1 MRYELCEILHLCTFT
16 PLKNSNG
23 TPFDSST
30 KLQVTTSNDA
40 PVERPILNLRGYKT
54 PIINK
59 IENSLKLFSI
69 IIQNGKSYV
78 ENVKISKSR

>member
-1 MRYELCEILHLCTFT
+1 MKNKSKNNISFVITKEFCSGSLRSKERKKHFLHLF
-16 PLKNSNG
+16 S
-23 TPFDSST
+23 F
-30 KLQVTTSNDA
+30 
-40 PVERPILNLRGYKT
+40 KT

>member
-1 MRYELCEILHLCTFT
+1 MEQNTGLLHLF
-16 PLKNSNG
+16 S
-23 TPFDSST
+23 F
-30 KLQVTTSNDA
+30 
-40 PVERPILNLRGYKT
+40 KT

-59 IENSLKLFSI
+59 IEYSLKLFSI

>member
-1 MRYELCEILHLCTFT
+1 MINSFYKMGVLHLFSF
-16 PLKNSNG
+16 KM
-23 TPFDSST
+23 
-30 KLQVTTSNDA
+30 
-40 PVERPILNLRGYKT
+40 

-78 ENVKISKSR
+78 ENVKI